1 MSFIDNT
8 FKSLPEQL
16 LGTFGIDVTYIKT
29 ATSQTYN
36 TTTGEVSGSDTN
48 VSMKALIS
56 NVSGSTYE
64 GTSQTTDLKIIFGN
78 KELGTYY
85 PKVKDS
91 IQYAEDGVNKVGR
104 IISINT
110 SRGDNPILAYSYCEA
125 TIMAKPKKWIPD
137 IK

>member
-56 NVSGSTYE
+56 SVSGSTYE

-85 PKVKDS
+85 PKIKDS
-91 IQYAEDGVNKVGR
+91 IQYAEDGVNKVAR

-110 SRGDNPILAYSYCEA
+110 SRGNNPILHTVVAR
-125 TIMAKPKKWIPD
+125 KQ
-137 IK
+137 

>member
-1 MSFIDNT
+1 MSFVDNT
-8 FKSLPEQL
+8 FKGLPEQL
-16 LGTFGIDVTYIKT
+16 LNKFGIDVTYIKT

-48 VSMKALIS
+48 ISMKALIS

-64 GTSQTTDLKIIFGN
+64 GSSQSTDLRIIFGN

-91 IQYAEDGVNKVGR
+91 IQYAEDGVNKVAR

-110 SRGDNPILAYSYCEA
+110 SRGDNPILHTVIAR
-125 TIMAKPKKWIPD
+125 KQ
-137 IK
+137 

>member
-1 MSFIDNT
+1 MSLIDST
-8 FKSLPEQL
+8 FKGLPKQL
-16 LGTFGIDVTYIKT
+16 LDKFGIDVTYIKT

-48 VSMKALIS
+48 IELKAIIS
-56 NVSGSTYE
+56 SVSGSTYE

-78 KELGTYY
+78 DELGTYY

-91 IQYAEDGVNKVGR
+91 IQYAEDGVNKVGT

-110 SRGDNPILAYSYCEA
+110 SRGDNPILH
-125 TIMAKPKKWIPD
+125 TVIVRPQ
-137 IK
+137 

>member
-36 TTTGEVSGSDTN
+36 TTTGQVSGSDTN
-48 VSMKALIS
+48 VPIKALIS
-56 NVSGSTYE
+56 NVSGTVYE
-64 GTSQTTDLKIIFGN
+64 GTRQSDDLKIIFGN

-85 PKVKDS
+85 PKVKDR
-91 IQYAEDGVNKVGR
+91 IQYAENGVNKVAR

-110 SRGDNPILAYSYCEA
+110 SRGDNPILH
-125 TIMAKPKKWIPD
+125 TVIAKPQ
-137 IK
+137 

>member
-8 FKSLPEQL
+8 FKGLPEQL
-16 LGTFGIDVTYIKT
+16 LNKFGIDVTYIKT

-56 NVSGSTYE
+56 NVVGSVYE
-64 GTSQTTDLKIIFGN
+64 GTSQTNDLKIIFGN

-85 PKVKDS
+85 PKVKDR
-91 IQYAEDGVNKVGR
+91 IQYAEDGVNKVAR

-110 SRGDNPILAYSYCEA
+110 SRGNNPILHTA
-125 TIMAKPKKWIPD
+125 IVRPQ
-137 IK
+137 

>member
-1 MSFIDNT
+1 MSLIDST
-8 FKSLPEQL
+8 FQGLPEQL
-16 LGTFGIDVTYIKT
+16 LGLFGINVTYIKT

-48 VSMKALIS
+48 VAMKALIS

-64 GTSQTTDLKIIFGN
+64 GTSQTNDLKIIFGN

-85 PKVKDS
+85 PKVKDR
-91 IQYAEDGVNKVGR
+91 IQYAEDGVNKVAR

-110 SRGDNPILAYSYCEA
+110 SRGDNPKLHTVIAR
-125 TIMAKPKKWIPD
+125 PQ
-137 IK
+137 

>member
-56 NVSGSTYE
+56 SVSGSTYE
-64 GTSQTTDLKIIFGN
+64 GASQTTDLKIIFGN

-110 SRGDNPILAYSYCEA
+110 SRGDNPILH
-125 TIMAKPKKWIPD
+125 TVIVRPQ
-137 IK
+137 

>member
-8 FKSLPEQL
+8 CKSLPEQL
-16 LGTFGIDVTYIKT
+16 LGSFGIDVTYIKT

-48 VSMKALIS
+48 ISIKALIS

-64 GTSQTTDLKIIFGN
+64 GTSQTNDLKIIFGN

-91 IQYAEDGVNKVGR
+91 IQYAENGVNNVAR
-104 IISINT
+104 IISINRL
-110 SRGDNPILAYSYCEA
+110 SGDNPILHTVIAR
-125 TIMAKPKKWIPD
+125 PQ
-137 IK
+137 

>member
-56 NVSGSTYE
+56 SVSGSTYE

-85 PKVKDS
+85 PKIKDS
-91 IQYAEDGVNKVGR
+91 IQYAEDGVNKVAR
-104 IISINT
+104 IISVST
-110 SRGDNPILAYSYCEA
+110 SRGNNPILHTA
-125 TIMAKPKKWIPD
+125 IVRPQ
-137 IK
+137 

>member
-36 TTTGEVSGSDTN
+36 TTTGEVSGADTN
-48 VSMKALIS
+48 VSIKALIS

-110 SRGDNPILAYSYCEA
+110 SRGDNPILH
-125 TIMAKPKKWIPD
+125 TVIVRPQ
-137 IK
+137 

>member
-48 VSMKALIS
+48 ISMKAVIS

-64 GTSQTTDLKIIFGN
+64 GSSQSTDLRIIFGN

-91 IQYAEDGVNKVGR
+91 IQYAENGVNKVAR

-110 SRGDNPILAYSYCEA
+110 SRGNNPILHTVIAR
-125 TIMAKPKKWIPD
+125 KQ
-137 IK
+137 

>member
-1 MSFIDNT
+1 MSFVDNT
-8 FKSLPEQL
+8 FKGLPEQL
-16 LGTFGIDVTYIKT
+16 LNKFGIDVTYIKT

-48 VSMKALIS
+48 ISMKALIS
-56 NVSGSTYE
+56 NVFGSTYE
-64 GTSQTTDLKIIFGN
+64 GSSQSTDLRIIFGN

-91 IQYAEDGVNKVGR
+91 IQYAEDGVNKVAR

-110 SRGDNPILAYSYCEA
+110 SRGNNPILHTVIAR
-125 TIMAKPKKWIPD
+125 PQ
-137 IK
+137 

>member
-36 TTTGEVSGSDTN
+36 TTTWEVSGSDTN
-48 VSMKALIS
+48 ISMKALIS

-64 GTSQTTDLKIIFGN
+64 GSSQSTDLRIIFGN

-91 IQYAEDGVNKVGR
+91 IQYAENGVNKVAR

-110 SRGDNPILAYSYCEA
+110 SRGNNPILHTVIAR
-125 TIMAKPKKWIPD
+125 KQ
-137 IK
+137 

>member
-1 MSFIDNT
+1 MSLIDKN

-48 VSMKALIS
+48 VAMKALIS
-56 NVSGSTYE
+56 SVSGSTYE

-110 SRGDNPILAYSYCEA
+110 SRGDNPILH
-125 TIMAKPKKWIPD
+125 TVIVRPQ
-137 IK
+137 

>member
-48 VSMKALIS
+48 ISMKALIS

-64 GTSQTTDLKIIFGN
+64 GSSQSTDLRIIFGN

-91 IQYAEDGVNKVGR
+91 IQYAENGVNKVAR

-110 SRGDNPILAYSYCEA
+110 SRGINPILHTVIAR
-125 TIMAKPKKWIPD
+125 KQ
-137 IK
+137 

>member
-48 VSMKALIS
+48 ISMKALIS

-64 GTSQTTDLKIIFGN
+64 GSSQSTDLRIIFGN

-91 IQYAEDGVNKVGR
+91 IQYAENGVNKVAR

-110 SRGDNPILAYSYCEA
+110 SRGDNPILHTVIAR
-125 TIMAKPKKWIPD
+125 KQ
-137 IK
+137 

>member
-56 NVSGSTYE
+56 SVSGSTYE

-91 IQYAEDGVNKVGR
+91 IQYAENGVNKVAR

-110 SRGDNPILAYSYCEA
+110 SRGDNPILH
-125 TIMAKPKKWIPD
+125 TVIAKPQ
-137 IK
+137 

>member
-16 LGTFGIDVTYIKT
+16 LGTFGINVTYIKT
-29 ATSQTYN
+29 ATSQTYD
-36 TTTGEVSGSDTN
+36 TATGEVSGSDTN

-56 NVSGSTYE
+56 SVSGSTYE

-91 IQYAEDGVNKVGR
+91 IQYAEDGVNKVAR

-110 SRGDNPILAYSYCEA
+110 SRGDNPILHTVIAR
-125 TIMAKPKKWIPD
+125 PQ
-137 IK
+137 

>member
-91 IQYAEDGVNKVGR
+91 IQYAEDGVNKVAR
-104 IISINT
+104 IISVNT
-110 SRGDNPILAYSYCEA
+110 SRGNNPILHTA
-125 TIMAKPKKWIPD
+125 IVRPQ
-137 IK
+137 

>member
-1 MSFIDNT
+1 MSFVDNT
-8 FKSLPEQL
+8 FKGLPEQL

-48 VSMKALIS
+48 ISIKALIS

-64 GTSQTTDLKIIFGN
+64 GTSQSTDLRIIFGN

-91 IQYAEDGVNKVGR
+91 IQYAEDGVNKVAR

-110 SRGDNPILAYSYCEA
+110 SRGDNPILHTVIAR
-125 TIMAKPKKWIPD
+125 PQ
-137 IK
+137 

>member
-8 FKSLPEQL
+8 FKSLPKQL
-16 LGTFGIDVTYIKT
+16 LDSFGIDVTYIKT

-48 VSMKALIS
+48 IELKAIIS

-64 GTSQTTDLKIIFGN
+64 GTSQTNDLKFIFGN
-78 KELGTYY
+78 DELGNYY
-85 PKVKDS
+85 PKVKDR
-91 IQYAEDGVNKVGR
+91 IQYAAEGVNKVGR

-110 SRGDNPILAYSYCEA
+110 SRGDNPILH
-125 TIMAKPKKWIPD
+125 TVIVRPQ
-137 IK
+137 

>member
-36 TTTGEVSGSDTN
+36 TTTGEVSGADTN
-48 VSMKALIS
+48 VSIKALIS

-110 SRGDNPILAYSYCEA
+110 SRGANPILH
-125 TIMAKPKKWIPD
+125 TVIVRPQ
-137 IK
+137 

>member
-29 ATSQTYN
+29 ATSQTYD

-48 VSMKALIS
+48 VSMIALIS
-56 NVSGSTYE
+56 SVSGSTYE

-85 PKVKDS
+85 PKIKDS
-91 IQYAEDGVNKVGR
+91 IQYAEDGVNKVAR

-110 SRGDNPILAYSYCEA
+110 SRGNNPILHTVVAR
-125 TIMAKPKKWIPD
+125 KQ
-137 IK
+137 

>member
-1 MSFIDNT
+1 MSFVDNT
-8 FKSLPEQL
+8 IKGLPEQL
-16 LGTFGIDVTYIKT
+16 LNKFGIDVTYIKT

-56 NVSGSTYE
+56 SVSGSVYE

-110 SRGDNPILAYSYCEA
+110 SRGDNPILH
-125 TIMAKPKKWIPD
+125 TVIVRPQ
-137 IK
+137 